1 MDSAMSKGSMRI
13 TGNQNID
20 SVESL
25 RAGASKLPTM
35 PEFREILKFNELDLA
50 AYMAKEIKAPK
61 ILIGNLVMNTNQKP
75 NEFKFLP
82 IDL

>member
-13 TGNQNID
+13 TGNKNID

-25 RAGASKLPTM
+25 RAGGAKLPAM

-50 AYMAKEIKAPK
+50 AYVIKEIKAPK
-61 ILIGNLVMNTNQKP
+61 ILIGNLVMDIN
-75 NEFKFLP
+75 
-82 IDL
+82 